1 MQIFDTKNWRKH
13 KNMVLCIPTKGRVM
27 DKDWRGNCEI
37 EIQENRK
44 QVSVGCEEWAQERGA
59 EMST

>member
-1 MQIFDTKNWRKH
+1 
-13 KNMVLCIPTKGRVM
+13 MVLRIPTKGRVT

-44 QVSVGCEEWAQERGA
+44 QVSMGYEEWAQERGA
-59 EMST
+59 GMST